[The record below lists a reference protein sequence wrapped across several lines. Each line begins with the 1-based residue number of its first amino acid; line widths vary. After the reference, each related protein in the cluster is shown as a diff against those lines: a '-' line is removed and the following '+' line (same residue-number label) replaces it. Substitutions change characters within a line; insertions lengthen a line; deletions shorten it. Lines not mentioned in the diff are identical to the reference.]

1 MTSEPNQNKQLLFL
15 VAQPR
20 SGNTLFA
27 SIMNQNPEIA
37 ATPNSITLEIIKD
50 LFLLKQ
56 TDVFQN
62 FPDHK
67 SLDNVLDIVYDT
79 YYKDWPQRI
88 IIDRGPVT
96 TPGNFELMQKHFK
109 RPFKCIVL
117 LRDLMDVLASYM
129 QWYTENPDAFP
140 NRFGL
145 QTDEEKLAMIM
156 NKDGAVA
163 KDLEAIKNSYNYK
176 DMCHYVKYDD
186 MVDNPEQEF
195 KDSLYKKSYG
205 ETLLCFPSPGI
216 KQAMATAALETDGIK
231 KTTVN
236 RLLFLP
242 EQYVN
247 VWGTPYLKMDIVRS
261 ADINKTPDV
270 RTRGYLPRWCAEVRL
285 RFIAPALSTFDV
297 TSLLSNA
304 GAIVGIGDYRQE
316 KGRGSFGCF
325 DVFDG
330 KNKNIP
336 EWDDIVKE
344 SREAQQHAMD
354 YPICADPETEELMEM
369 IGIERQKRAA

>member
-96 TPGNFELMQKHFK
+96 TPGNFSLMQKHFK

-156 NKDGAVA
+156 NSQGGVA
-163 KDLEAIKNSYNYK
+163 KELEAIKNSYNYK

-186 MVDNPEQEF
+186 IVNNPEQEF
-195 KDSLYKKSYG
+195 RKIYQFIG
-205 ETLLCFPSPGI
+205 EPYFNHRFNNLD
-216 KQAMATAALETDGIK
+216 Q
-231 KTTVN
+231 
-236 RLLFLP
+236 
-242 EQYVN
+242 VN
-247 VWGTPYLKMDIVRS
+247 VNGLAYNDK
-261 ADINKTPDV
+261 
-270 RTRGYLPRWCAEVRL
+270 
-285 RFIAPALSTFDV
+285 
-297 TSLLSNA
+297 
-304 GAIVGIGDYRQE
+304 IVGNNMH
-316 KGRGSFGCF
+316 KL
-325 DVFDG
+325 FDG
-330 KNKNIP
+330 PVRKVYNPYIEKIP
-336 EWDDIVKE
+336 ERI
-344 SREAQQHAMD
+344 REKYGH
-354 YPICADPETEELMEM
+354 I
-369 IGIERQKRAA
+369 KF